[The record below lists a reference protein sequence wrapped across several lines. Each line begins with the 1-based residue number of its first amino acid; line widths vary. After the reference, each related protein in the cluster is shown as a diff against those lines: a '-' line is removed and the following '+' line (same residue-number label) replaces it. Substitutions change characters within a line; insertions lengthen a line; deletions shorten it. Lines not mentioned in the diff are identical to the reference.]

1 MYIYYATIQC
11 KLFLTR
17 GHSQKILKA
26 TGLEVEAERLTKE
39 EPATESQPGLL
50 RMKRY
55 KGARE
60 SLRRQKLKKNRER
73 TPSIAQVK
81 GPPQCL
87 VLLCIPTAVLPRA
100 LAYLILPT
108 RLGAS
113 ISFQFPLS
121 TGSILRR
128 YSYKCPWTW
137 VSEREGAGSNQVTG
151 GRKGTV
157 EPIPCGCWFTSTS
170 GRVKPFYCNW

>member
-50 RMKRY
+50 RIKRY

-60 SLRRQKLKKNRER
+60 SLRRQKLGKNKK
-73 TPSIAQVK
+73 K
-81 GPPQCL
+81 G
-87 VLLCIPTAVLPRA
+87 VLLLPKSRAHHNVLSSSASPQQYCPEHWPT
-100 LAYLILPT
+100 
-108 RLGAS
+108 
-113 ISFQFPLS
+113 SFYPPDWELLS
-121 TGSILRR
+121 
-128 YSYKCPWTW
+128 P
-137 VSEREGAGSNQVTG
+137 SN
-151 GRKGTV
+151 
-157 EPIPCGCWFTSTS
+157 FH
-170 GRVKPFYCNW
+170 